1 MAEKYAVATGN
12 WSNPATWDGGVK
24 PVAGDTVHSNNYTVS
39 MDEDATVALITNK
52 AGTMAVAGGKFVVAA
67 NGITITSDVEAGPAT
82 CLENNFGVVNLIGDI
97 TGGDGTQIYGV
108 RTFINRITNHVG
120 NATGGTSTL
129 AMGHQIDG
137 ECNMTGDTY
146 GGTGNG
152 ASGVRVTGECYHTG
166 RAIGTSQTGTVV
178 AGGYYEVSEVT
189 SSGLN
194 YGLDASSGESVVS
207 FIRQTGL
214 QFPARG
220 SFHFINDPTQIQII
234 VHQQDTSSVTLT
246 DATAAANYPAENEV
260 ESGVVFGNTNQF
272 TGTLQVVDTAQL
284 ASDLLDEIQTSNH
297 VVAQRMRSCATDD
310 SVGQIVAST
319 LGS

>member
-52 AGTMAVAGGKFVVAA
+52 AGTTAVAGGKFVVAA
-67 NGITITSDVEAGPAT
+67 NNITITADVEAGTAT
-82 CLENNFGVVNLIGDI
+82 CLENNFGTLNIIGDI
-97 TGGDGTQIYGV
+97 TGGDGLQLYGV
-108 RTFINRITNHVG
+108 RTFINRITNHIG

-129 AMGHQIDG
+129 AMGHQVEG
-137 ECNMTGDTY
+137 ECNMTGDAY
-146 GGTGNG
+146 GGTGNS

-166 RAIGTSQTGTVV
+166 RAIGTSQTGATVV
-178 AGGYYEVSEVT
+178 GGYYEVSEVT

-194 YGLDASSGESVVS
+194 YGLDASSGESVLCM
-207 FIRQTGL
+207 IRQTGL
-214 QFPARG
+214 RFPARG
-220 SFHFINDPTQIQII
+220 NFHFVNDPTQIQII

-246 DATAAANYPAENEV
+246 DATASANYPAENEV

-272 TGTLQVVDTAQL
+272 TGTLQVVDAAQL
-284 ASDLLDEIQTSNH
+284 ASDLLDEIQTSSH
-297 VVAQRMRSCATDD
+297 VVAQRLRASATDD
-310 SVGQIVAST
+310 SVGDIVAST
-319 LGS
+319 LGA